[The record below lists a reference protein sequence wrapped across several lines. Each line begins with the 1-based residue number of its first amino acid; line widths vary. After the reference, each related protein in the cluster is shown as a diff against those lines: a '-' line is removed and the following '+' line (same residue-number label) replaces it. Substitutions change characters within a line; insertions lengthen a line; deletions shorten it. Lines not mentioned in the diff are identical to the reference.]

1 MLNKFKNTKAYIRN
15 YTDKLISLLRQEIK
29 RARTRT
35 YRSGSSN
42 YSSNYP
48 IDDTGSLAESIKR
61 LRVKNIN
68 KGFSYGIE
76 ANSYAIPLNEKKGKR
91 KLPPVDSIISW
102 IQRKRITLTDNGKPV
117 SIQDIVKV
125 KSIAYLISK
134 SISVNNVKPT
144 GFINSAIQKSISE
157 LNTLG
162 AAVGKDVSLNL
173 DDILVKAG
181 YVKKGENYII
191 KKNE

>member
-15 YTDKLISLLRQEIK
+15 YTDKLISLLREEIK
-29 RARTRT
+29 RARIRT
-35 YRSGSSN
+35 YRSG
-42 YSSNYP
+42 SSNYP

-61 LRVKNIN
+61 LRIQNTD
-68 KGFSYGIE
+68 KGFSFGIE
-76 ANSYAIPLNEKKGKR
+76 SNSYGIPLNEKKGRR
-91 KLPPVDSIISW
+91 KAPPVDSIISW

-117 SIQDIVKV
+117 SVNDITKV
-125 KSIAYLISK
+125 RSIAYLISR
-134 SISVNNVKPT
+134 SISANNVKPT

-191 KKNE
+191 ENNE